1 MEIQYQNKF
10 VITWCLDREGPRIC
24 LKAETRENED
34 KTIEIIS
41 ENFVLEFEE
50 KEAREFLNI
59 LNRLTFEEPIYAT
72 PEPVPEPEPEPIA
85 FEEPIYATP
94 EPVPEPEPEPIA
106 FEEPIHT
113 TPEPV
118 PEPEPEP
125 IAFEEP
131 IHATPEPVPEPELIA
146 FEEPIHATPEP
157 VPEPEPIAFEEPIHA
172 TPEPVPEPELIA
184 FEEPIHATPEP
195 VPEPEPIAFEEPIHT
210 TPEPAPEPE
219 LKVTEIPDPSEIV
232 EVLKQSEKTYHDTQ
246 PEITEKILFDDLS
259 QSTPSEWNEEE
270 NNQVISMINDKSQ
283 QFDDSFDVEIDTA
296 SFFQKTEPKSPL
308 EKLLEEKEDEKTT
321 LVNIKEN
328 ENLHPQ
334 AEEGSE
340 KPSEPLT
347 SFTPDD
353 LKTEA
358 FFSKFDARST
368 LELLK
373 TVKPKPTANESL
385 DSSSEPEYK
394 RVVKLKPVPKPS
406 EKEEYLTE
414 AERRAAM
421 EKERAERRRRLW
433 ELTRG
438 F

>member
-118 PEPEPEP
+118 PE
-125 IAFEEP
+125 
-131 IHATPEPVPEPELIA
+131 
-146 FEEPIHATPEP
+146 
-157 VPEPEPIAFEEPIHA
+157 PEPEPIAFEEPIHA